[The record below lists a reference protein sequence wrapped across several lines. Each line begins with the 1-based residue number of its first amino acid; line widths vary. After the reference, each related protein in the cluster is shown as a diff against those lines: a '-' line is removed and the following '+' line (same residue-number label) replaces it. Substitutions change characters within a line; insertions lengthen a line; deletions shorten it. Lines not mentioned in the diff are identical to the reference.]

1 MFRLALKMLY
11 GDVAKFIMLIGG
23 LTVCALLMTQQTG
36 VFCGLMRW
44 TTATIR
50 NIDVPIW
57 VCDARVE
64 QVNEVVALRDIEV
77 NRVRSVE
84 GVEWAVPLYWGI
96 IQTRLP
102 NGAFQQVQLT
112 GLDAATLV
120 GRPSRMKEGHVED
133 LRLPNAVIVDQVC
146 VKKFKSKG
154 LDLKVGDVFEIN
166 DKEARVVGIC
176 EAEQS
181 FMGQPYV
188 YTTYER
194 ALEYVPAQRK
204 MLSFVLAKPREG
216 ADPQEVVDR
225 IRQIPGLGA
234 YTSDDFSARTMGWY
248 IKYTGIPVSFG
259 TVVVLGIIVGIAIAG
274 QTFYLFV
281 HENIRH
287 LAALKAMGASNT
299 LLAEMVFLQAFVV
312 GGAGYGLGT
321 GLTALLGNVFTKKG
335 EPPFFLPWEVL
346 AFAAGV
352 IVFICLLA
360 AIIGLTKVFRAEPA
374 VVFR

>member
-11 GDVAKFIMLIGG
+11 GDVAKFIMLVGG
-23 LTVCALLMTQQTG
+23 LTVCALLMTQQSG

-64 QVNEVVALRDIEV
+64 QVNEIVALRDVEV

-84 GVEWAVPLYWGI
+84 GVDWAVPLYWGI

-102 NGAFQQVQLT
+102 NGSFQAVQLT

-120 GRPSRMKEGHVED
+120 GRPSRMIEGRAED
-133 LRLPNAVIVDQVC
+133 LRLPNAVIVDQVAR
-146 VKKFKSKG
+146 KKFKQKG
-154 LDLKVGDVFEIN
+154 LELNLGDVFEIN

-176 EAEQS
+176 QLEQS
-181 FMGQPYV
+181 FMGQPYI
-188 YTTYER
+188 YTTYDR
-194 ALEYVPAQRK
+194 ALEYVPQQRK
-204 MLSFVLAKPREG
+204 QLAFILAKPRDG
-216 ADPQEVVDR
+216 ATSAEVAQR
-225 IRQIPGLGA
+225 IRKSTGLGA
-234 YTSDDFSARTMGWY
+234 YTSDEFSGQTMAWY

-259 TVVVLGIIVGIAIAG
+259 TVVLLGVIVGIAIAG

-312 GGAGYGLGT
+312 GGTGYGLGT
-321 GLTALLGNVFTKKG
+321 GLTALLGGLFLQKG
-335 EPPFFLPWEVL
+335 EPPFYLPWEVL
-346 AFAAGV
+346 VFAGGV
-352 IVFICLLA
+352 IIFICLFA
-360 AIIGLTKVFRAEPA
+360 AVIGLIKVFRAEPA

>member
-23 LTVCALLMTQQTG
+23 LTVCALLMTQQLG
-36 VFCGLMRW
+36 VFFGLMRW

-57 VCDARVE
+57 VCDAKVE

-77 NRVRSVE
+77 NRVRSID

-102 NGAFQQVQLT
+102 NGTFQQVQLT

-120 GRPSRMKEGHVED
+120 GRPSRMKEGKAED
-133 LRLPNAVIVDQVC
+133 LRLPNAVIVDQVA
-146 VKKFKSKG
+146 VKKFASRG
-154 LDLKVGDVFEIN
+154 IELKVGDVFEIN
-166 DKEARVVGIC
+166 DKEARVVGVC

-194 ALEYVPAQRK
+194 ALEYVPPQRK
-204 MLSFVLAKPREG
+204 QLSFILVKPKG
-216 ADPQEVVDR
+216 DADSAQVVQR
-225 IRQIPGLGA
+225 ISRIPGVAA
-234 YTSDDFSARTMGWY
+234 YTADELSSETMWWY
-248 IKYTGIPVSFG
+248 IKNTGIPTSFG
-259 TVVVLGIIVGIAIAG
+259 TVVVLGIIVGVAIAG

-281 HENIRH
+281 HENARH
-287 LAALKAMGASNT
+287 LAALKAMGATNT
-299 LLAEMVFLQAFVV
+299 LLAEMVLLQAMSVGVV
-312 GGAGYGLGT
+312 GYGFGA
-321 GLTALLGNVFTKKG
+321 GLTATIAKAFLKKG

-352 IVFICLLA
+352 IVFICILA
-360 AIIGLTKVFRAEPA
+360 ALIGLTKVFRAEPA